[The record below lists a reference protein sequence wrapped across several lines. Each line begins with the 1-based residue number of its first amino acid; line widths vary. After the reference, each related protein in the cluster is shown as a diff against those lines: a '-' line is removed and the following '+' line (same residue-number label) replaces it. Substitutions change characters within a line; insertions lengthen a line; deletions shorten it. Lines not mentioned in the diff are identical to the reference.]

1 MQFAGC
7 WRSANCDGSRLTR
20 GPKTDLAAFGR
31 RDLATELSDQP
42 YPDPNVEKGRRPGLD
57 DILAGATAFW
67 ELPDAEV
74 WCRCLQ
80 WGRLRRLQD
89 EGRRTSTHVHAA
101 DALIRIERIGSSEYN
116 CLLDARKPR
125 FEAMDAGIAHYPS
138 TDQTH

>member
-1 MQFAGC
+1 MRPNYPTSPILIRTLRMAG
-7 WRSANCDGSRLTR
+7 ALVLT
-20 GPKTDLAAFGR
+20 T
-31 RDLATELSDQP
+31 S
-42 YPDPNVEKGRRPGLD
+42 
-57 DILAGATAFW
+57 LAGATAFW